1 MEEQVAI
8 AGSGAIACGLAAVAA
23 RAGDVWVLARSD
35 DSAQRA
41 RHQIDALLEKIGA
54 EPDQGAVTVTTS
66 PGDLTAATFLVEAV
80 AEDLSVKTGVLRTLA
95 SAAGDGAVIA
105 STTSSLSISGLADA
119 CGVRERFAGLH
130 VFNPVP
136 RMELVEVAFPGDA
149 SEDTRH
155 RTVRLCHALGK
166 RAVIVPDLPGFV
178 VNRLLF
184 PFLFSAVDLLE
195 ETGMA
200 AQDVDRCM
208 TLGAGH
214 PMGPLELLD
223 FVGLDVAAAIGDAL
237 ALPAPAALGELI
249 AEGALGRKT
258 GRGFYAYE
266 DPAGGTLAS

>member
-1 MEEQVAI
+1 M
-8 AGSGAIACGLAAVAA
+8 
-23 RAGDVWVLARSD
+23 
-35 DSAQRA
+35 
-41 RHQIDALLEKIGA
+41 
-54 EPDQGAVTVTTS
+54 
-66 PGDLTAATFLVEAV
+66 
-80 AEDLSVKTGVLRTLA
+80 
-95 SAAGDGAVIA
+95 IA

-136 RMELVEVAFPGDA
+136 RMELVEVAFPANA

-155 RTVRLCHALGK
+155 RTVRLCHAFGK

-200 AQDVDRCM
+200 ARDVDRCM

-249 AEGALGRKT
+249 VRRGARAQDWARL
-258 GRGFYAYE
+258 
-266 DPAGGTLAS
+266 LCV